1 MTTITG
7 GPTFAAGDHRLLDS
21 RNVRPHGRSPEE
33 VQEVLAGIEAPKEAS
48 GIQAPQ
54 WAGSSANGPAT
65 PAQVGG
71 AVAAAETGFRA
82 QQIAQ
87 ESDGVAAVADDEAE
101 ESAAVRAFLDYM
113 SKTPEERYFE
123 AFLKSKGL
131 TQEEYDALPVEDK
144 KALMKEFEEFV
155 KQNVEN
161 NSAEKVARTS
171 RSELL

>member
-1 MTTITG
+1 MTSITG
-7 GPTFAAGDHRLLDS
+7 GAPFVASGLRQLDS
-21 RNVRPHGRSPEE
+21 RNVRLNGLSDEE
-33 VQEVLAGIEAPKEAS
+33 VQEVRAGIEALKAAS
-48 GIQAPQ
+48 GLQAPQ
-54 WAGSSANGPAT
+54 VVWPADDESAT
-65 PAQVGG
+65 PAQIGG
-71 AVAAAETGFRA
+71 AVVAAETGFRA

-87 ESDGVAAVADDEAE
+87 ESDGVTAVADDEEE
-101 ESAAVRAFLDYM
+101 ESKAVQAFLDYM

-123 AFLKSKGL
+123 AFLKSKGM

-155 KQNVEN
+155 KQSVEN